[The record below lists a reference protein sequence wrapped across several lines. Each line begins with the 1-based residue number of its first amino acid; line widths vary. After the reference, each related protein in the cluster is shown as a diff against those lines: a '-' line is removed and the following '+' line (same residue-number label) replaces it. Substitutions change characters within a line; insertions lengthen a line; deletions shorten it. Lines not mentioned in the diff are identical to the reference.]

1 MTTYTSLNPITTQV
15 QGYLLDPAKNP
26 LKDYSIIL
34 EATDS
39 KGSMKGIRSVY
50 KTNKN
55 GYYKFFIVEGY
66 HNVYTLKDEDS
77 NEILAG
83 TVHVQENDLNKI
95 YSLQEL
101 LNK

>member
-15 QGYLLDPAKNP
+15 KGYLLDPAKNP
-26 LKDYSIIL
+26 LKDYTIII

-39 KGSMKGIRSVY
+39 KGSIKGIRANY
-50 KTNKN
+50 KTNTN
-55 GYYKFFIVEGY
+55 GYYDFFIVEGY

-95 YSLQEL
+95 YTLQEL
-101 LNK
+101 LDK